1 MGEKFSIIRIGG
13 EMTENPWQTGRRYAL
28 LAFAAVIITSAVAGF
43 MAYRDQAAIP
53 MEDWIRGS
61 SAMFIWALEWGG
73 LFLVLPALLERYLM
87 VGSDDILMAVL
98 NFFVFA
104 ILILFGFFGLP
115 FLTI

>member
-1 MGEKFSIIRIGG
+1 
-13 EMTENPWQTGRRYAL
+13 MTENPWQTGRRYAL

-53 MEDWIRGS
+53 MEDWIRGF
-61 SAMFIWALEWGG
+61 SAMFIWA
-73 LFLVLPALLERYLM
+73 LVLPALLERYLM

-115 FLTI
+115 FLTIPFLIR